1 MHASGN
7 VLRKPFC
14 HTDPLGHTW
23 RMTDLDDTESDDIGA
38 LLGADG
44 PFAREL
50 PNFAPRL
57 AQQAMA
63 RAVQHAIAGRDTLI
77 AEAGT
82 GTGKTFAYLVPA
94 LLSGER
100 VIISTGTKTLQDQ
113 LYFRDLPKVRSVLGA
128 RLKTALL
135 KGRANYLC
143 LYRLDQAVRE
153 GATYERTQAAQLAT
167 IRAWSARTRRGDR
180 MELAEVPEESPLWPR
195 VTSTPEN
202 CLGVECPFFDDCHV
216 VKARR
221 EAMEADVV
229 VVNHHLL
236 FADLALK
243 QEGFGEILPGAAAFI
258 LDEAHQI
265 PELAGQFF
273 SQSISARQLT
283 ELAQD
288 ALTECSGITGA
299 IGLLLEP
306 VEALQDALRKLRLA
320 MDALPSRGAFQ
331 QLDDRAG
338 VRESLHDLR
347 ELLATLADLLASQAE
362 RSRGFANLHER
373 VELFTERLERIVE
386 SHGDRDVRWYETFP
400 RGFALYATP
409 LDLAVP
415 MRDLRERTHAAW
427 IHTSATLSVA
437 GNFDHFARQ
446 LGLDD
451 PQTLSL
457 ESPFD
462 YARQALCYLPSGLT
476 DPNMFDKGRRD
487 YTEQVIESVLPVL
500 HASNGRAFLLFTSHR
515 ALRRA
520 AELLQDKVPWP
531 LFVQGTAPRPRLLEE
546 FRASGHGVLLGAAS
560 FWEGVD
566 VVGEAL
572 SVVVIDKL
580 PFAAPDDPVL
590 MARLEALEQS
600 GINAFMG
607 WQVPSAVIALK
618 QGAGRLIRDVHDRGV
633 LVLCDPRLTTKGYGK
648 LFLASLPPMPRTR
661 ELADVQVFFETS
673 DTPPAPLATGER
685 GPTSARIEPWQK

>member
-1 MHASGN
+1 M
-7 VLRKPFC
+7 
-14 HTDPLGHTW
+14 TDP
-23 RMTDLDDTESDDIGA
+23 DISV

-44 PFAREL
+44 PFARDL
-50 PNFAPRL
+50 PNFLPRE
-57 AQQAMA
+57 AQQEMA
-63 RAVQHAIAGRDTLI
+63 RAVQHAIAERDILI

-82 GTGKTFAYLVPA
+82 GTGKTYAYLVPA

-100 VIISTGTKTLQDQ
+100 VIVSTGTKALQDQ

-143 LYRLDQAVRE
+143 LYRLDQTVRE
-153 GATYERTQAAQLAT
+153 GVSFDRSQASQLAS
-167 IRAWSARTRRGDR
+167 IRSWSARTRYGDR

-202 CLGVECPFFDDCHV
+202 CLGVECPFYDDCHV
-216 VKARR
+216 IKARR
-221 EAMEADVV
+221 AAQEADIV

-243 QEGFGEILPGAAAFI
+243 QEGFGEILPGAQAFI

-273 SQSISARQLT
+273 SQSVSARQLT

-288 ALTECSGITGA
+288 SLSECNGITGA
-299 IGLLLEP
+299 IGAVLEP
-306 VEALQDALRKLRLA
+306 VEALQEAVRKLRLEL
-320 MDALPSRGAFQ
+320 DRLPQRGPFH
-331 QLDDRAG
+331 QLESSTDVRAG
-338 VRESLHDLR
+338 LHDVRELV
-347 ELLATLADLLASQAE
+347 AALADVLASQAE
-362 RSRGFANLHER
+362 RSRGFANVFER
-373 VELFTERLERIVE
+373 ASSLSDRFDRIVE
-386 SHGDRDVRWYETFP
+386 GGGDRDVRWYEQFP
-400 RGFALYATP
+400 RGFALHATP
-409 LDLAVP
+409 LDLAAP
-415 MRDLRERTHAAW
+415 LRGLRERTQAAW

-437 GNFDHFARQ
+437 GDFGHLARQ

-457 ESPFD
+457 QSPFD
-462 YARQALCYLPSGLT
+462 YARQALCYLPQGLP
-476 DPNMFDKGRRD
+476 DPAARD
-487 YTEQVIESVLPVL
+487 HTERAIDAVLPVL
-500 HASNGRAFLLFTSHR
+500 EASNGRAFLLFTSHR

-520 AELLQDKVPWP
+520 ADLLHNRVPWP
-531 LFVQGTAPRPRLLEE
+531 LFVQGDAPRHRLLEE

-566 VVGEAL
+566 VQGDAL

-590 MARLEALEQS
+590 QARLDALEQA
-600 GINAFMG
+600 GINPFMG
-607 WQVPSAVIALK
+607 WQVPSAAIALK
-618 QGAGRLIRDVHDRGV
+618 QGAGRLIRDVRDRGV
-633 LVLCDPRLTTKGYGK
+633 LVLCDPRLTGKGYGK
-648 LFLASLPPMPRTR
+648 LFLASLPPMPRTNDI
-661 ELADVQVFFETS
+661 ADVRAFFARVPTLVDEGA
-673 DTPPAPLATGER
+673 AP
-685 GPTSARIEPWQK
+685 

>member
-1 MHASGN
+1 
-7 VLRKPFC
+7 
-14 HTDPLGHTW
+14 
-23 RMTDLDDTESDDIGA
+23 MTDLDDTGSDDTGA

-167 IRAWSARTRRGDR
+167 IRAWSACTRRGDR

-288 ALTECSGITGA
+288 ALTECNGITGA

-331 QLDDRAG
+331 QLEDRDG
-338 VRESLHDLR
+338 VREGLHDLR
-347 ELLATLADLLASQAE
+347 ELLATLAELLASQAE
-362 RSRGFANLHER
+362 RSRGFTNLHER
-373 VELFTERLERIVE
+373 ADLFVERLDRIVE
-386 SHGDRDVRWYETFP
+386 SHGDHDVRWYESFP

-409 LDLAVP
+409 LDLAAP
-415 MRDLRERTHAAW
+415 MRGLRERTHAAW

-462 YARQALCYLPSGLT
+462 YAQQALCYLPSGLT
-476 DPNMFDKGRRD
+476 DPNARD
-487 YTEQVIESVLPVL
+487 YTEQVIETILPVL

-600 GINAFMG
+600 GINPFMG

-633 LVLCDPRLTTKGYGK
+633 LVLCDPRLTSKGYGK

-661 ELADVQVFFETS
+661 ELADVRAFFDDAQAMTVDAS
-673 DTPPAPLATGER
+673 VSNP
-685 GPTSARIEPWQK
+685 

>member
-1 MHASGN
+1 
-7 VLRKPFC
+7 
-14 HTDPLGHTW
+14 
-23 RMTDLDDTESDDIGA
+23 MTDSDVSA

-50 PNFAPRL
+50 PNFAPRA

-63 RAVQHAIAGRDTLI
+63 RAVQHAIAEHETLI

-82 GTGKTFAYLVPA
+82 GTGKTYAYLVPA

-100 VIISTGTKTLQDQ
+100 VIVSTGTKALQDQ

-143 LYRLDQAVRE
+143 LYRLDQTVRE
-153 GATYERTQAAQLAT
+153 GATFDRVQASQLAA
-167 IRAWSARTRRGDR
+167 IRTWSARTRHGDR
-180 MELAEVPEESPLWPR
+180 MELAEVPEESPMWPR

-202 CLGVECPFFDDCHV
+202 CLGAECPFFDDCHV

-221 EAMEADVV
+221 EAQEADLV

-243 QEGFGEILPGAAAFI
+243 QEGFGEILPGAQAFI
-258 LDEAHQI
+258 LDEAHQV

-288 ALTECSGITGA
+288 ALGECNGVTGA
-299 IGLLLEP
+299 ISVVLEP
-306 VEALQDALRKLRLA
+306 VEALQDAVRKLRLA
-320 MDALPSRGAFQ
+320 MDSLPDRGPFHLLESA
-331 QLDDRAG
+331 AP
-338 VRESLHDLR
+338 VRVAMHDVR
-347 ELLATLADLLASQAE
+347 ELLAALVDVLASQAE
-362 RSRGFANLHER
+362 RSRGFANAHER
-373 VELFTERLERIVE
+373 AALYSERLDRIAEQVDE
-386 SHGDRDVRWYETFP
+386 QDVRWYETFP
-400 RGFALYATP
+400 RGFALHATP
-409 LDLAVP
+409 LDLAAP
-415 MRDLRERTHAAW
+415 MRALREQTQAAW

-437 GNFDHFARQ
+437 GRFDHFARQ

-462 YARQALCYLPSGLT
+462 YERQALCYLPAGLP
-476 DPNMFDKGRRD
+476 DPAARD
-487 YTEQVIESVLPVL
+487 YTEQVVEAVLPVL

-520 AELLQDKVPWP
+520 AELLEGRTPWP
-531 LFVQGTAPRPRLLEE
+531 LFVQGTAPRHRLLED

-566 VVGEAL
+566 VAGEAL

-590 MARLEALEQS
+590 QARLDALEQA
-600 GINAFMG
+600 GINPFMG

-618 QGAGRLIRDVHDRGV
+618 QGVGRLIRDVHDRGV
-633 LVLCDPRLTTKGYGK
+633 LVLCDPRLTTKGYGR
-648 LFLASLPPMPRTR
+648 LFMASLPPMPRTK
-661 ELADVQVFFETS
+661 AFTDVQAFF
-673 DTPPAPLATGER
+673 GEAAEAV
-685 GPTSARIEPWQK
+685 TA

>member
-1 MHASGN
+1 MINTQA
-7 VLRKPFC
+7 V
-14 HTDPLGHTW
+14 D
-23 RMTDLDDTESDDIGA
+23 SDDIDE

-50 PNFAPRL
+50 PNFAPRR
-57 AQQAMA
+57 AQQTMA
-63 RAVQHAIAGRDTLI
+63 REVQQAIAGRNTLI

-82 GTGKTFAYLVPA
+82 GTGKTYAYLVPA

-100 VIISTGTKTLQDQ
+100 VIISTGTKALQDQ
-113 LYFRDLPKVRSVLGA
+113 LYFRDLPKVLSVLGV

-143 LYRLDQAVRE
+143 LYRLDQNVRE
-153 GATYERTQAAQLAT
+153 GAAFERTQAAQLAT
-167 IRAWSARTRRGDR
+167 IRAWSTRTRRGDR
-180 MELAEVPEESPLWPR
+180 MELAEVPEESPMWPR

-202 CLGVECPFFDDCHV
+202 CLGVECAFFDDCHV

-221 EAMEADVV
+221 EALEAEVV

-273 SQSISARQLT
+273 SQSVSSRQLT

-288 ALTECSGITGA
+288 ALGECTGITGA

-306 VEALQDALRKLRLA
+306 VEVLQGALRHLRLA

-331 QLDDRAG
+331 LLEDREG
-338 VRESLHDLR
+338 VSTALHELR
-347 ELLATLADLLASQAE
+347 ELLATLTELLASQAE
-362 RSRGFANLHER
+362 RSRGFASLHER
-373 VELFTERLERIVE
+373 AALFSERLDRIVE
-386 SHGDRDVRWYETFP
+386 VQGDRDVRWYEHYP

-409 LDLAVP
+409 LDLAAP
-415 MRDLRERTHAAW
+415 MRSLRESTHASW
-427 IHTSATLSVA
+427 IFTSATLSVA

-446 LGLDD
+446 LGLDE
-451 PQTLSL
+451 PRTLSL

-462 YARQALCYLPSGLT
+462 YAKQALCYLPQGLP
-476 DPNMFDKGRRD
+476 DPGARD
-487 YTEQVIESVLPVL
+487 HTQKVIDAVLPVL
-500 HASNGRAFLLFTSHR
+500 HASKGRAFLLFTSHR
-515 ALRRA
+515 ALRMA
-520 AELLQDKVPWP
+520 AELLQHKVPWP

-590 MARLEALEQS
+590 MARLQALEQS
-600 GINAFMG
+600 GINPFMG

-633 LVLCDPRLTTKGYGK
+633 LVLCDPRLTTKGYGR
-648 LFLASLPPMPRTR
+648 LFLHSIPPMPRTR
-661 ELADVQVFFETS
+661 DLGEVQAFFDDSQAAMTAES
-673 DTPPAPLATGER
+673 V
-685 GPTSARIEPWQK
+685 S

>member
-1 MHASGN
+1 MIDHEDVA
-7 VLRKPFC
+7 
-14 HTDPLGHTW
+14 
-23 RMTDLDDTESDDIGA
+23 A
-38 LLGADG
+38 LLGQEG

-50 PNFAPRL
+50 PNFAPRA

-63 RAVQHAIAGRDTLI
+63 QAVQHAIAERETLI

-100 VIISTGTKTLQDQ
+100 VIVSTGTKALQDQ
-113 LYFRDLPKVRSVLGA
+113 LYFRDLPRVRSVLDA

-135 KGRANYLC
+135 KGRSNYLC
-143 LYRLDQAVRE
+143 LYRLDQTVRE
-153 GATYERTQAAQLAT
+153 GASFDRAQAAQLAAV
-167 IRAWSARTRRGDR
+167 RAWSARTRRGDR

-202 CLGVECPFFDDCHV
+202 CLGVECPFYDDCHV
-216 VKARR
+216 IKARR
-221 EAMEADVV
+221 EAQEADLV

-243 QEGFGEILPGAAAFI
+243 QEGFGEILPGASAFI

-273 SQSISARQLT
+273 SQSISARQIS

-288 ALTECSGITGA
+288 SLAECNGVTGA

-306 VEALQDALRKLRLA
+306 AEAVQDAVRRLRLA
-320 MDALPSRGAFQ
+320 MDALPERGPFH
-331 QLDDRAG
+331 QLEAVG
-338 VRESLHDLR
+338 AIAQGLHELR
-347 ELLATLADLLASQAE
+347 EVLADFTDGLASQAD
-362 RSRGFANLHER
+362 RSRGFANAHER
-373 VELFTERLERIVE
+373 AAVLSERLDRIAERDSE
-386 SHGDRDVRWYETFP
+386 RDVRWYELFP
-400 RGFALYATP
+400 RGLALHATP
-409 LDLAVP
+409 LDLAAP
-415 MRDLRERTHAAW
+415 LRAMREQTQAGW
-427 IHTSATLSVA
+427 IYTSATLSVA
-437 GNFDHFARQ
+437 GSFDHFARQ

-451 PQTLSL
+451 PQTLQV

-462 YARQALCYLPSGLT
+462 YARQALCYLPPSLP
-476 DPNMFDKGRRD
+476 DPSARD
-487 YTEQVIESVLPVL
+487 YTDRVIDALLPVL
-500 HASNGRAFLLFTSHR
+500 NASNGRAFLLFTSHR

-520 AELLQDKVPWP
+520 AELLQDRVPWP
-531 LFVQGTAPRPRLLEE
+531 LFVQGTAPRHQLLED
-546 FRASGHGVLLGAAS
+546 FRHSGHGVLLGAAS

-566 VVGEAL
+566 VAGEAL

-580 PFAAPDDPVL
+580 PFASPDDPVL
-590 MARLEALEQS
+590 QARLEALEQA
-600 GINAFMG
+600 GINPFMG

-633 LVLCDPRLTTKGYGK
+633 LVLCDPRLTSKGYGR
-648 LFLASLPPMPRTR
+648 LFLASLPAMPRTR
-661 ELADVQVFFETS
+661 ELADVQAFFT
-673 DTPPAPLATGER
+673 TQGPARP
-685 GPTSARIEPWQK
+685 